1 MYFEHF
7 CKVGMPVEDFW
18 CWCGPKTEEITTK
31 NWKGS
36 ICHQCF
42 FNVFFLE
49 LKWNSCFV
57 PCLTALFHLS
67 SHVMAGSLELH
78 HVALHIPGTASGIAF
93 PAIRWGTT
101 LARDPL
107 EAGRDGMFSNWIPF
121 SSRGN
126 STIWIKHDKAFWR
139 DSTYRVGVFV
149 FFSGVM
155 IFTHIFG
162 NYTV

>member
-1 MYFEHF
+1 MLMRPENRRNYH
-7 CKVGMPVEDFW
+7 
-18 CWCGPKTEEITTK
+18 EEL
-31 NWKGS
+31 KG
-36 ICHQCF
+36 
-42 FNVFFLE
+42 FNLPPVFFQCVFFRIEME
-49 LKWNSCFV
+49 LCFV

-126 STIWIKHDKAFWR
+126 SIIWIKHDKAFWR